1 LVWPWVSWVE
11 SGMMELSTAIVGRGR
26 RASLFYGLILA
37 VYAVITCITLCHHE
51 LWRDEALT
59 WVVARDAGFF
69 ELFRV
74 AALEGHPS
82 LWYLLLMPFAKF
94 GMPCFTM
101 LLIHWSLAVAA
112 VAVFLWCAPF
122 PKITKVLFVFS
133 YYMFW
138 EYCLSIRFYTLGI
151 LLIFSLTALHRDR
164 FRFPILYA
172 TLLVLLLN
180 TSIPVMFIAIALF
193 LVYVWDYIALNDKRP
208 RVKLAIVLMVLGIIA
223 AYLQIGKFPG
233 SIIQE
238 SFSWKTASANEL
250 TAVVQ
255 AFFVSDPRGVLVL
268 AGFAILALVGYVLVT
283 KPASLLILGIHL
295 AGNFGIFLFLT
306 GGTRHHGLILIGIL
320 VSLWLAAYYPDSEL
334 SIFRS
339 IRTHL
344 PDFNQRWHTCM
355 VALNLSLLMALPIG
369 VSMHRLDLKY
379 QYSGSKKMAQFIRA
393 NYLDRYP
400 IAAWRDAQTF
410 PVLVYLPGKQF
421 WCAGLKKYGTYYRQT
436 KERGWAAA
444 HVTYGDALQNIERAF
459 PENEPVLILLDVPL
473 DTQQMP
479 RYKLLFK
486 VDGDIFFAGDERLY
500 LYLRVAPGT
509 VPQPAD
515 ANRSL
520 PGPPLPLPQT
530 SASK

>member
-1 LVWPWVSWVE
+1 
-11 SGMMELSTAIVGRGR
+11 MMKSTMASPGSGR
-26 RASLFYGLILA
+26 RVSLFYGLILA
-37 VYAVITCITLCHHE
+37 VYAVITFITLRHHE

-59 WVVARDAGFF
+59 WVVARDSSIV

-74 AALEGHPS
+74 VALEGHLS
-82 LWYLLLMPFAKF
+82 LWYLLLMPFAKL
-94 GMPCFTM
+94 GLPCFTM
-101 LLIHWSLAVAA
+101 LVLHWSLAVAA
-112 VAVFLWCAPF
+112 VAVFLWYAPF
-122 PKITKVLFVFS
+122 SRITKVLFVFS

-138 EYCLSIRFYTLGI
+138 EYCLSIRCYTLGI
-151 LLIFSLTALHRDR
+151 LLMFSLAALHRDR

-172 TLLVLLLN
+172 ILLVLLLN
-180 TSIPVMFIAIALF
+180 SSIPVMFIAGALF
-193 LVYVWDYIALNDKRP
+193 LVYVGDYIALPYRPP
-208 RVKLAIVLMVLGIIA
+208 RVKYAIVVMVIGIVA
-223 AYLQIGKFPG
+223 AYLQIGVLPG
-233 SIIQE
+233 SIVKE
-238 SFSWKTASANEL
+238 SFLWKTAAANEL

-283 KPASLLILGIHL
+283 RPASLLILGVHL
-295 AGNFGIFLFLT
+295 AGNFGTFLFLA

-320 VSLWLAAYYPDSEL
+320 VSLWLAAYYPDSDWAL
-334 SIFRS
+334 FRR
-339 IRTHL
+339 IRAHL
-344 PDFNQRWHTCM
+344 PDFSQRWRTCM

-369 VSMHRLDLKY
+369 VTMHRYDLKY
-379 QYSGSKKMAQFIRA
+379 QYSGSRKMARFIRA
-393 NYLDRYP
+393 NHFDQYP

-410 PVLVYLPGKQF
+410 AVLAYLPGKQF
-421 WCAGLKKYGTYYRQT
+421 WCAGLKKYQTHYWET

-444 HVTYGDALQNIERAF
+444 HVTYADALQNIERAF
-459 PENEPVLILLDVPL
+459 PGNESVLILLDVPL

-500 LYLRVAPGT
+500 LYLRASQGT

-520 PGPPLPLPQT
+520 PGPRLPLPQAG
-530 SASK
+530 ASK